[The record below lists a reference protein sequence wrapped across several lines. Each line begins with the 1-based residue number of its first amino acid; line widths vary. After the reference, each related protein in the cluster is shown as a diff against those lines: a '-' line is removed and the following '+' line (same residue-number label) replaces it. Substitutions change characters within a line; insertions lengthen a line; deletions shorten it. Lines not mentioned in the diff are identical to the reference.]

1 MGWKQAEIDCY
12 TIKTT
17 GLGCK
22 DCNID
27 IKSGCN
33 MFNLVL
39 AKYRLLGKP
48 PLKEEKQWHNLN
60 TK

>member
-22 DCNID
+22 YCNID

-48 PLKEEKQWHNLN
+48 PLKEKERIQ
-60 TK
+60 